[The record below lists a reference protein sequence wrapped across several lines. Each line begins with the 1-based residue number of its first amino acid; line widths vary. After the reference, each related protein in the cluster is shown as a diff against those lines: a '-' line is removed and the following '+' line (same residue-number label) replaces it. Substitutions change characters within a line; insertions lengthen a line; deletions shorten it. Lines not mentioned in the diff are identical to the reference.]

1 MTRLDRHEAVS
12 DRICQAGE
20 RFSQANRRSDRDC
33 QASDRNGQMTEI
45 SDRIGQPVSE
55 LRGVRLPESAIL
67 AGYSALIDQ
76 HDLQLPLPRRLV
88 AIGTRRTPPS
98 SERWSLL
105 NSRQAV
111 PGSLGEHLEFAFRH
125 EGVNLSVLSALF
137 SAVAKEDLEAWISAA
152 PGGAVTRRVWFIYE
166 WMTGQLLDVPPVPKI
181 RAVPIID
188 REKQFGLEGG
198 NRSAR
203 HSVIDNLPGTRE
215 FCPLVWRT
223 PKLDDFEAE
232 GFDQRAREVV
242 GRTHPDVIARAA
254 AFLLLDD
261 SKKSFFI
268 ENERPTT
275 KLIQRWA
282 QAISEAGSQPLSV
295 QELERLQKIV
305 LADAR
310 FVRPGVRK
318 IGGFVGQHDRITR
331 DPLPVHVSAKWQD
344 LASLMNGLV
353 AYSHRAKVN
362 KVDAVTTAAA
372 LAFGFVYIH
381 PFEDG
386 NGRVH
391 RWLFHHILSQ
401 AGYNPPGV
409 VFPISST
416 IYRRIDEY
424 KRVLESY
431 SQPLLEFIDWKPTP
445 DHNVEVLND
454 TANYYRYF
462 DATLHAEFLYECVKQ
477 TVESDLPDEVAYLEA
492 YDKFSQSVLS
502 NVDMPNSMVDLL
514 HRFLRQNG
522 GKLSKRARTKEF
534 ELLTDEEVEVME
546 GAYASAFE
554 GLNLPPEE
562 LEEDDPSSGVDE
574 PAA

>member
-1 MTRLDRHEAVS
+1 M
-12 DRICQAGE
+12 
-20 RFSQANRRSDRDC
+20 
-33 QASDRNGQMTEI
+33 
-45 SDRIGQPVSE
+45 
-55 LRGVRLPESAIL
+55 
-67 AGYSALIDQ
+67 
-76 HDLQLPLPRRLV
+76 
-88 AIGTRRTPPS
+88 
-98 SERWSLL
+98 
-105 NSRQAV
+105 
-111 PGSLGEHLEFAFRH
+111 
-125 EGVNLSVLSALF
+125 
-137 SAVAKEDLEAWISAA
+137 
-152 PGGAVTRRVWFIYE
+152 
-166 WMTGQLLDVPPVPKI
+166 
-181 RAVPIID
+181 
-188 REKQFGLEGG
+188 
-198 NRSAR
+198 
-203 HSVIDNLPGTRE
+203 
-215 FCPLVWRT
+215 
-223 PKLDDFEAE
+223 
-232 GFDQRAREVV
+232 
-242 GRTHPDVIARAA
+242 IARAA

-310 FVRPGVRK
+310 FVRPGIRK
-318 IGGFVGQHDRITR
+318 IGGFIGQHDRITR
-331 DPLPVHVSAKWQD
+331 DPLPVHVSARWQD

-431 SQPLLEFIDWKPTP
+431 SQPLLEFIDWKATP
-445 DHNVEVLND
+445 DHNIEVLND

-534 ELLTDEEVEVME
+534 ELLTDEEVEIME
-546 GAYASAFE
+546 TAYASTFE
-554 GLNLPPEE
+554 GLTLPLEEPEE
-562 LEEDDPSSGVDE
+562 AEPSGGADK